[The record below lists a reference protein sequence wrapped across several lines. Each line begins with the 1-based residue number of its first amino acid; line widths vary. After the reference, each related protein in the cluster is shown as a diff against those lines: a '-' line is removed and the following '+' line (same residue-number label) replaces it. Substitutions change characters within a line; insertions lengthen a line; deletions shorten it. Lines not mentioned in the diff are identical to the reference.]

1 MNNIIGIEEAK
12 ELNAKNVSIKCGN
25 RILDI
30 KDFENGKLYI
40 KMGEKYNPIDSPS
53 NLIKVK
59 EICEDTIDEAFNDIK
74 KNNGIKLSEM
84 ETKYLLST
92 IYALEYRGKIKIE
105 NDKIYSV

>member
-1 MNNIIGIEEAK
+1 MNNIIGIKEAE
-12 ELNAKNVSIKCGN
+12 ELNAENVSIKCGN

-40 KMGEKYNPIDSPS
+40 KIGDKNNPIDNPS

-59 EICEDTIDEAFNDIK
+59 EICEDTIDKAYKDIK

-92 IYALEYRGKIKIE
+92 IYALKYRCKIKIE
-105 NDKIYSV
+105 NDIIYLV